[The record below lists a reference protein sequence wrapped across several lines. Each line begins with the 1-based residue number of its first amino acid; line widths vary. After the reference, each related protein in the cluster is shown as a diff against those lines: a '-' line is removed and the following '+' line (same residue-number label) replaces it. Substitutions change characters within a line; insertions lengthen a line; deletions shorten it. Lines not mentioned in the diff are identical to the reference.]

1 MVISQSFFF
10 LCTLCQMTSE
20 VASIHDEMNQKV
32 AEIQQLRINLHK
44 RDNKEAVEEVEDLKR
59 VIGVLQKEN
68 NNLKVNTLHN

>member
-1 MVISQSFFF
+1 
-10 LCTLCQMTSE
+10 MTSE

-68 NNLKVNTLHN
+68 NNLKVNTIHN